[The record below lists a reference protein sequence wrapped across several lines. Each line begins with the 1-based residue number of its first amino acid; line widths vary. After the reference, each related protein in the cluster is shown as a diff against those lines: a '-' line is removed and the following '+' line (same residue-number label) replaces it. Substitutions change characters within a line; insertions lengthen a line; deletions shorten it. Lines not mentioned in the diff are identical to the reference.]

1 MDNIDRIKQEIES
14 LPENDFIQ
22 LRKWFSEKDWKE
34 WDRQIEEDSIS
45 GKLDFLLKE
54 ALEEKKLDSTI
65 LKTFLDGIEYR
76 TVIHVIIP
84 KLQNFGLI
92 RIDGQRGKGKS
103 YAITLDKKFS
113 DRLRYL
119 ERGWFRIYAKYG
131 DLNGG

>member
-1 MDNIDRIKQEIES
+1 MQEEAARKADEGRNFDLRDVLQLFFPYDTNRKQLEYA
-14 LPENDFIQ
+14 DKFM
-22 LRKWFSEKDWKE
+22 K
-34 WDRQIEEDSIS
+34 
-45 GKLDFLLKE
+45 KL
-54 ALEEKKLDSTI
+54 LEEKKLDSTI

-76 TVIHVIIP
+76 TVIHVVIP

-92 RIDGQRGKGKS
+92 RIEGQRGKGKS
-103 YAITLDKKFS
+103 YTITLDKKFS